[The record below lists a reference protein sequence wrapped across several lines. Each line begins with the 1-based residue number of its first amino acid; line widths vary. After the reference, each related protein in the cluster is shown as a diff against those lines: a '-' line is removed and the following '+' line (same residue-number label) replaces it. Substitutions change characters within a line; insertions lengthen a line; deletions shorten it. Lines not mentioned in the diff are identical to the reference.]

1 MRSENLSSAGT
12 LEVSLLLLFNKPVEL
27 CNTFPRKRLVLLLFI
42 MGYTSAITE
51 TLIYNILL
59 PLRVAVAL
67 RKKIIH
73 ENNLNCNWTEFLF
86 LFCTA
91 GWVEKET
98 YYWSTERLRSKP
110 LPLISSPCHFIPK
123 TRLQTPRPIKDKNS
137 FEAIFITTA
146 PKIKNSR
153 STFTTFYTDPPS
165 FLPSPMILFACVLSL
180 LCT

>member
-1 MRSENLSSAGT
+1 MRSENLSSAGI
-12 LEVSLLLLFNKPVEL
+12 LEVNFYYFLNKKQL
-27 CNTFPRKRLVLLLFI
+27 HFSDF
-42 MGYTSAITE
+42 
-51 TLIYNILL
+51 
-59 PLRVAVAL
+59 VAVSAAPEEQIIL
-67 RKKIIH
+67 RL
-73 ENNLNCNWTEFLF
+73 NSWNLKFYAMLLYKRCNWTKYDRIVQKLKNWELLSFLV
-86 LFCTA
+86 CTS

-98 YYWSTERLRSKP
+98 YYWSMERLRSTP
-110 LPLISSPCHFIPK
+110 PPLISSPCHFIPGK
-123 TRLQTPRPIKDKNS
+123 THLQKPRPIKDKNS